1 VTGNWAVAAIIVS
14 ALALAAATVCIL
26 TVWRFQRLVLERQR
40 SLEDQV
46 GSVDEAVAMIEARL
60 TELHSWWVA
69 SQPDESGSEGGAIV
83 DLSAEGDIGAAIE
96 PEIQAAIAA
105 AAIAAAGPNARVRSA
120 TLAKSRDKA
129 SPWSQQGRVL
139 VQSSH
144 NLRP

>member
-1 VTGNWAVAAIIVS
+1 VAAIIVS
-14 ALALAAATVCIL
+14 SLALAAGTACIL
-26 TVWRFQRLVLERQR
+26 IVWRFQRLALQHQR
-40 SLEDQV
+40 SLEEQV
-46 GSVDEAVAMIEARL
+46 AAVDEAVEMIEARL

-69 SQPDESGSEGGAIV
+69 SQPAESESEAAATV
-83 DLSAEGDIGAAIE
+83 DISAEGDMGAAIE

-120 TLAKSRDKA
+120 TLVKSRDKA

-144 NLRP
+144 NLRQ